1 MLCVDVNVL
10 VDAFRPT
17 APSHAVVKPWLEDTL
32 VGAEP
37 VVVLPGV
44 AASFV
49 RIVTDRRVWQQ
60 PSAPATAT
68 AFLRALGDAPAV
80 RHVEP
85 GPGHVER
92 FLGLVEQY
100 GLTGD
105 DVPDAHLVACCL
117 DLGATLVTSDRGFRR
132 FPGLAVRE
140 PVHAA

>member
-10 VDAFRPT
+10 VDAFRLT
-17 APSHAVVKPWLEDTL
+17 AQSHRVVKPWLDDVV

-44 AASFV
+44 AASFI
-49 RIVTDRRVWQQ
+49 RIVTNRRIWQE
-60 PSAPATAT
+60 PSAAITAT

-80 RHVEP
+80 RRVEP

-105 DVPDAHLVACCL
+105 DVPDAYLVACCL

-132 FPGLAVRE
+132 FPGLALRE
-140 PVHAA
+140 PMPAA